1 MDPRASFRLLTVSL
15 IASRILEVIKFLPS
29 NILTKF
35 QVNIG
40 DRTIADD
47 ENVSSLVKQF
57 CDKKITFCSG
67 FDDETKVEKAPIEQ
81 IFVEL
86 VNGKIV
92 SRGRTCKFKV
102 DLPNSKVIFQ

>member
-1 MDPRASFRLLTVSL
+1 
-15 IASRILEVIKFLPS
+15 
-29 NILTKF
+29 
-35 QVNIG
+35 VNIG

-86 VNGKIV
+86 VNGKIM

-102 DLPNSKVIFQ
+102 DLPNSKVIFQYVVQHQEMYLDVNNKRINIAYKMLNA

>member
-1 MDPRASFRLLTVSL
+1 M
-15 IASRILEVIKFLPS
+15 
-29 NILTKF
+29 
-35 QVNIG
+35 NIG

-86 VNGKIV
+86 VNGKIM

-102 DLPNSKVIFQ
+102 DLPNSKVIFQYVVQHQEMYLDVNNKRINIAYKMLNA